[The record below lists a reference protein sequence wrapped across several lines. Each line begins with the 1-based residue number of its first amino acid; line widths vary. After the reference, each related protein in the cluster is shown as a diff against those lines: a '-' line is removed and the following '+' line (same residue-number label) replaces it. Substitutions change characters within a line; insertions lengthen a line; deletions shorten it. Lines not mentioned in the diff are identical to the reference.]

1 MGSFRLEC
9 ENSNFGPFHVGVQYS
24 PQIVRSLLKDV
35 IDLPEEKED
44 EERHFSSLSVLGEKI
59 LFKAIYIH
67 WIKDDKIRSS
77 QKYCSVCFFKFPLYP
92 SCIVRTCSSSVHEC

>member
-9 ENSNFGPFHVGVQYS
+9 EKNNFVPFHVGVQYS
-24 PQIVRSLLKDV
+24 PQIVHSLLKDV

-44 EERHFSSLSVLGEKI
+44 EERRFSSLSVLGEKI

-67 WIKDDKIRSS
+67 WINKG
-77 QKYCSVCFFKFPLYP
+77 
-92 SCIVRTCSSSVHEC
+92 